1 MKWMLIFS
9 MLVAESP
16 EPAGVWRLVWGAG
29 PMVKFV
35 LLLLLFFSIFSWAVI
50 GWKFFQIHRAARESS
65 RFIEVFWS
73 GQSLE
78 DAYEASRKY
87 RSSPLAEVFQAG
99 FQELN
104 RIRERR
110 RRSDVSGEKPKEST
124 GAESMRVEI
133 LGVENV
139 ARAMRQ
145 ASSSEINRLTMFLS
159 FLATTGSA
167 TPFIGLFGTV
177 WGIMNSFQRLAF
189 QHSAG
194 LDVVAPG
201 ISEALIA
208 TAAGLAA
215 AIPAVI
221 AYNFYLNKIRV
232 LSSEL
237 DNFSAEFLNIVERH
251 FLRKQGA

>member
-1 MKWMLIFS
+1 MKWTLIIPV
-9 MLVAESP
+9 LVAQSP
-16 EPAGVWRLVWGAG
+16 EAPGVWRLVLDAG

-35 LLLLLFFSIFSWAVI
+35 LLLLLFFSVFSWAVI
-50 GWKFFQIHRAARESS
+50 GWKFFQVRRVTRESS
-65 RFIEVFWS
+65 RFLEEFWS
-73 GQSLE
+73 GKSLE
-78 DAYEASRKY
+78 DAYEATRRYKY
-87 RSSPLAEVFQAG
+87 SPVVIVFRSG
-99 FQELN
+99 YQELN

-110 RRSDVSGEKPKEST
+110 RSSETTAARADSYRLEV
-124 GAESMRVEI
+124 

-145 ASSSEINRLTMFLS
+145 AATSEINTITRFLS

-167 TPFIGLFGTV
+167 APFIGLFGTV

-201 ISEALIA
+201 ISEALVA

-221 AYNFYLNKIRV
+221 AYNFFLNRV
-232 LSSEL
+232 RVISSEL

-251 FLRKQGA
+251 FLKK